1 MSSRLTMFM
10 ESEQQKG
17 EKRIS
22 VHQVACNYVDNDQE
36 STAQQ
41 TFALVCCWSALI
53 VCADTEKL
61 LLGSGR

>member
-1 MSSRLTMFM
+1 MSSRPSMFM

-36 STAQQ
+36 PTA
-41 TFALVCCWSALI
+41 LHSS
-53 VCADTEKL
+53 L
-61 LLGSGR
+61 LH